1 MARVQSSP
9 RATKQ
14 QRVYETIRERILSG
28 MYGPGYRVVIDG
40 LATELGVS
48 ALPVREAIR
57 RLEAEGLVV
66 YRPNVGAQ
74 VAPAD
79 PGVFEDELTVL
90 AILEGYATALAAPR
104 LEEGDLIRLRRATDD
119 MAAAMGRM
127 DPLAFG
133 RHNRQFHEVFYE
145 RCPNA
150 ALVEIVL
157 EVERR
162 LDAIRRTVFTH
173 IPYRGA
179 ESIAEHRELIELVA
193 GGTSADRNE
202 KRARAHKLKTVE
214 SRGHALARRWRAAR
228 AARGLGRAEA
238 GRAAP

>member
-14 QRVYETIRERILSG
+14 QRVYETIRERILG
-28 MYGPGYRVVIDG
+28 GTYGPGYRVVIDG
-40 LATELGVS
+40 LAAELGVS

-79 PGVFEDELTVL
+79 PGVFEAELTVL
-90 AILEGYATALAAPR
+90 AVLEGYATALAAPR
-104 LEEGDLIRLRRATDD
+104 LEKGDLIRLRQATDD
-119 MAAAMGRM
+119 MSAAMGRM

-133 RHNRQFHEVFYE
+133 RHNREFHEVFYE
-145 RCPNA
+145 RCPNP
-150 ALVEIVL
+150 ALVEML
-157 EVERR
+157 REVERR

-193 GGTSADRNE
+193 GGARPNRIET
-202 KRARAHKLKTVE
+202 KARAHKLKTVE
-214 SRGHALARRWRAAR
+214 SFRVWREEHQAGAA
-228 AARGLGRAEA
+228 ATS
-238 GRAAP
+238 